1 MPSFN
6 LISSVLLFFY
16 IFDLAAEANPSFLY
30 KFCYDKDTTF
40 TTNSTYGTN
49 LNLLL
54 SSLTS
59 NANPIDGFYNTTVG
73 QQPPDRIYGLFLCR
87 GDVTPDVCRDCVA
100 AAARNATS
108 LCPVEKNS
116 VIWYDKCMLRYSN
129 ESIFST
135 METRPGGTVWDNDT
149 FTEEE
154 DFVDIVASLV
164 KDVASEAADAPMGA
178 KKFATKEANLS
189 GSQKLYS
196 LAQCTPDISDVA
208 CNLCLES
215 AITEFSDCC
224 RQKEKATRASSLLP
238 SCNVQYG
245 LTPFYNKTAGEVSRS
260 KPSPLPPRDSGKGKS
275 SSQTIIY
282 IIVPT
287 VGFLVLLSTFCYC
300 ILRRKARMKPYLLKD
315 QKDKS
320 KARTMN
326 SLQYDMSTIEAA
338 TDNFSDA
345 NMIGVGGFGSVY
357 KGTLANGQEIAVKRL
372 SRSSKQGAE
381 EFKNEVA
388 LVAKLQHRNL
398 VRLLGFCVEREER
411 MLIYEFVPN
420 KSLDCFLFGL
430 PLFNLKL
437 SPKDTYMLWIK
448 LLLMDIDTEKQK
460 QLDWP
465 TRLKIVKGTARG
477 LLYLHTD
484 SRLKIVHRD
493 LKPSNILLDEDMN
506 PKISDFGMARIVEE
520 NHNIEYTKKIVG
532 TYQHKHTN
540 KYPHLSGYIAPEYAL
555 HGIFSFKS
563 DVYSYGVLTLEIVGG
578 KTNTSFYNPES
589 AENLLSYA
597 WRYWTERRPLE
608 IMDPTLKDS
617 YVSDEVIRC
626 IQIGLLCVQ
635 QNPKSRPTM
644 ARIVPMLSSSA
655 ITLPAP
661 QQPAFF
667 FGTKTRGSTSGEEMG
682 LDQSTRKFQS
692 STNDVSITEF
702 YPR

>member
-16 IFDLAAEANPSFLY
+16 IFDLAADANPSFLY
-30 KFCYDKDTTF
+30 NFCYDKDTTF

-59 NANPIDGFYNTTVG
+59 NANRIDGFYNTTVE

-108 LCPVEKNS
+108 LCPMEKNS

-135 METRPGGTVWDNDT
+135 METWPGGTVWDNDT

-189 GSQKLYS
+189 GSQTLYS

-260 KPSPLPPRDSGKGKS
+260 KPSPLPPRDSGKGKI

-411 MLIYEFVPN
+411 ILIYEFVPN

-437 SPKDTYMLWIK
+437 SPKDTYTLWIK
-448 LLLMDIDTEKQK
+448 LLLMDI
-460 QLDWP
+460 
-465 TRLKIVKGTARG
+465 G
-477 LLYLHTD
+477 
-484 SRLKIVHRD
+484 
-493 LKPSNILLDEDMN
+493 
-506 PKISDFGMARIVEE
+506 ISYFE
-520 NHNIEYTKKIVG
+520 
-532 TYQHKHTN
+532 QH
-540 KYPHLSGYIAPEYAL
+540 LI
-555 HGIFSFKS
+555 
-563 DVYSYGVLTLEIVGG
+563 
-578 KTNTSFYNPES
+578 
-589 AENLLSYA
+589 
-597 WRYWTERRPLE
+597 
-608 IMDPTLKDS
+608 
-617 YVSDEVIRC
+617 
-626 IQIGLLCVQ
+626 
-635 QNPKSRPTM
+635 
-644 ARIVPMLSSSA
+644 
-655 ITLPAP
+655 
-661 QQPAFF
+661 
-667 FGTKTRGSTSGEEMG
+667 
-682 LDQSTRKFQS
+682 
-692 STNDVSITEF
+692 
-702 YPR
+702 

>member
-6 LISSVLLFFY
+6 LISSVLLVFY

-30 KFCYDKDTTF
+30 KLCYDKDTTS

-54 SSLTS
+54 SFLTS
-59 NANPIDGFYNTTVG
+59 NANRIDGFYNTTVG

-116 VIWYDKCMLRYSN
+116 LIWYDKCMLRYSN

-196 LAQCTPDISDVA
+196 HAQCTPDISDVA

-245 LTPFYNKTAGEVSRS
+245 LTPFYNKTVGEVSRS

-287 VGFLVLLSTFCYC
+287 VGFLVLLSTICYC

-357 KGTLANGQEIAVKRL
+357 KGTLSNGQQIAVKRL
-372 SRSSKQGAE
+372 SRSSKQAAE

-420 KSLDCFLFGL
+420 KSLDCFLF
-430 PLFNLKL
+430 
-437 SPKDTYMLWIK
+437 
-448 LLLMDIDTEKQK
+448 DTEKQK

-465 TRLKIVKGTARG
+465 TRLKIVKGT
-477 LLYLHTD
+477 
-484 SRLKIVHRD
+484 IVHRD

-520 NHNIEYTKKIVG
+520 NHNLEYTKKIVG
-532 TYQHKHTN
+532 TY
-540 KYPHLSGYIAPEYAL
+540 GYIAPEYAL

-589 AENLLSYA
+589 TESLLSYA

-608 IMDPTLKDS
+608 IMDPTLRDS

-644 ARIVPMLSSSA
+644 ARIVPMLSSSG
-655 ITLPAP
+655 ITSPPP
-661 QQPAFF
+661 QHPAFF

-682 LDQSTRKFQS
+682 LDRSTRKFQC

>member
-59 NANPIDGFYNTTVG
+59 NAHRIDGFYNTTVG

-287 VGFLVLLSTFCYC
+287 
-300 ILRRKARMKPYLLKD
+300 
-315 QKDKS
+315 KS

-357 KGTLANGQEIAVKRL
+357 K
-372 SRSSKQGAE
+372 
-381 EFKNEVA
+381 
-388 LVAKLQHRNL
+388 
-398 VRLLGFCVEREER
+398 
-411 MLIYEFVPN
+411 
-420 KSLDCFLFGL
+420 
-430 PLFNLKL
+430 
-437 SPKDTYMLWIK
+437 
-448 LLLMDIDTEKQK
+448 
-460 QLDWP
+460 
-465 TRLKIVKGTARG
+465 
-477 LLYLHTD
+477 
-484 SRLKIVHRD
+484 
-493 LKPSNILLDEDMN
+493 DMN

-520 NHNIEYTKKIVG
+520 NHNLEYTKKIVG

-540 KYPHLSGYIAPEYAL
+540 KYPHLSGYIAPEYAV

-578 KTNTSFYNPES
+578 KTNSSFYNLES
-589 AENLLSYA
+589 AESLLSYA

-608 IMDPTLKDS
+608 IMDPTLRDS

-644 ARIVPMLSSSA
+644 ARIVPMLSSSD
-655 ITLPAP
+655 ITLPPP
-661 QQPAFF
+661 QHPAFF

-682 LDQSTRKFQS
+682 LDRSTRKFQC

>member
-1 MPSFN
+1 
-6 LISSVLLFFY
+6 
-16 IFDLAAEANPSFLY
+16 EANPSFLY

-59 NANPIDGFYNTTVG
+59 DANRIDGLYNTTVG

-189 GSQKLYS
+189 GSQTLYS

-215 AITEFSDCC
+215 AITEFSDW
-224 RQKEKATRASSLLP
+224 
-238 SCNVQYG
+238 
-245 LTPFYNKTAGEVSRS
+245 EVSRS

-300 ILRRKARMKPYLLKD
+300 ILRRKARMKPYLLED

-381 EFKNEVA
+381 GFKNEVA

-398 VRLLGFCVEREER
+398 VRLLGFCIEREER

-420 KSLDCFLFGL
+420 KSLDCFLF
-430 PLFNLKL
+430 
-437 SPKDTYMLWIK
+437 
-448 LLLMDIDTEKQK
+448 DTEKQK

-465 TRLKIVKGTARG
+465 TRLKMVKGIARG
-477 LLYLHTD
+477 FLYLHTD

-493 LKPSNILLDEDMN
+493 LKPRNILLDEDMN

-520 NHNIEYTKKIVG
+520 NHNLEYTKKIVG
-532 TYQHKHTN
+532 T
-540 KYPHLSGYIAPEYAL
+540 
-555 HGIFSFKS
+555 
-563 DVYSYGVLTLEIVGG
+563 
-578 KTNTSFYNPES
+578 
-589 AENLLSYA
+589 
-597 WRYWTERRPLE
+597 
-608 IMDPTLKDS
+608 
-617 YVSDEVIRC
+617 
-626 IQIGLLCVQ
+626 
-635 QNPKSRPTM
+635 
-644 ARIVPMLSSSA
+644 
-655 ITLPAP
+655 
-661 QQPAFF
+661 
-667 FGTKTRGSTSGEEMG
+667 
-682 LDQSTRKFQS
+682 
-692 STNDVSITEF
+692 
-702 YPR
+702 

>member
-59 NANPIDGFYNTTVG
+59 NAHRIDGFYNTTVG

-357 KGTLANGQEIAVKRL
+357 KGTLANGQQIAVKRL

-420 KSLDCFLFGL
+420 KSLDCFLF
-430 PLFNLKL
+430 
-437 SPKDTYMLWIK
+437 
-448 LLLMDIDTEKQK
+448 DTEKQK

-520 NHNIEYTKKIVG
+520 NHNLEYTKKIVG
-532 TYQHKHTN
+532 TY
-540 KYPHLSGYIAPEYAL
+540 GYIAPEYAV

-578 KTNTSFYNPES
+578 KTNSSFYNLES
-589 AENLLSYA
+589 AESLLSYA

-608 IMDPTLKDS
+608 IMDPTLRDS

-644 ARIVPMLSSSA
+644 ARIVPMLSSSD
-655 ITLPAP
+655 ITLPPP
-661 QQPAFF
+661 QHPAFF
-667 FGTKTRGSTSGEEMG
+667 FGTKTRGSTSGEEME
-682 LDQSTRKFQS
+682 LDRSTRKFQC

>member
-6 LISSVLLFFY
+6 LFSSVLLFFY
-16 IFDLAAEANPSFLY
+16 IFYLAAEANPSFLY

-59 NANPIDGFYNTTVG
+59 NANRIDGFYNTTVG

-116 VIWYDKCMLRYSN
+116 VIWYDKCVLRYSN
-129 ESIFST
+129 ESIFSA

-178 KKFATKEANLS
+178 KKFSTKEANLS
-189 GSQKLYS
+189 GSQTLYS

-245 LTPFYNKTAGEVSRS
+245 LTLFYNKTAGEVSRS
-260 KPSPLPPRDSGKGKS
+260 KPSPLPPRDSGKGKI

-282 IIVPT
+282 IVVPT

-345 NMIGVGGFGSVY
+345 NMIGVGGFGSMY

-372 SRSSKQGAE
+372 SKSSKQGAE

-420 KSLDCFLFGL
+420 KSLDCFLF
-430 PLFNLKL
+430 
-437 SPKDTYMLWIK
+437 
-448 LLLMDIDTEKQK
+448 DTEKQK

-465 TRLKIVKGTARG
+465 TRLKIIKGTARG

-520 NHNIEYTKKIVG
+520 NHNLEYTKKIVG

-578 KTNTSFYNPES
+578 ETNTSFYNPES
-589 AENLLSYA
+589 SENLLTYA

-608 IMDPTLKDS
+608 IMDPTLRDS
-617 YVSDEVIRC
+617 YMSDEVIRC

-644 ARIVPMLSSSA
+644 ARIVSMLSSSA

-682 LDQSTRKFQS
+682 LDQSTRKFQC

>member
-16 IFDLAAEANPSFLY
+16 IFDLAADANPSFLY

-59 NANPIDGFYNTTVG
+59 NANRIDGFYNTTVE

-108 LCPVEKNS
+108 LCPMEKNS

-135 METRPGGTVWDNDT
+135 METWPGGTVWDNDT

-189 GSQKLYS
+189 GSQTLYS

-260 KPSPLPPRDSGKGKS
+260 KPSPLPPRDSGKGKI

-420 KSLDCFLFGL
+420 KSLDCFLF
-430 PLFNLKL
+430 
-437 SPKDTYMLWIK
+437 
-448 LLLMDIDTEKQK
+448 DTEKQK

-465 TRLKIVKGTARG
+465 TRLKIKRNRSWT
-477 LLYLHTD
+477 
-484 SRLKIVHRD
+484 S
-493 LKPSNILLDEDMN
+493 
-506 PKISDFGMARIVEE
+506 ISSYR
-520 NHNIEYTKKIVG
+520 
-532 TYQHKHTN
+532 
-540 KYPHLSGYIAPEYAL
+540 
-555 HGIFSFKS
+555 FKAQ
-563 DVYSYGVLTLEIVGG
+563 DC
-578 KTNTSFYNPES
+578 TS
-589 AENLLSYA
+589 
-597 WRYWTERRPLE
+597 
-608 IMDPTLKDS
+608 
-617 YVSDEVIRC
+617 
-626 IQIGLLCVQ
+626 
-635 QNPKSRPTM
+635 
-644 ARIVPMLSSSA
+644 
-655 ITLPAP
+655 
-661 QQPAFF
+661 
-667 FGTKTRGSTSGEEMG
+667 
-682 LDQSTRKFQS
+682 
-692 STNDVSITEF
+692 
-702 YPR
+702 